1 MEHSELISRIRLI
14 RTPTIGPITSR
25 QLISRYGNAKQTLE
39 AIPELSSRGGPKIHP
54 ASEASAQREFEKLTQ
69 IGGYFIVYGSDSYP
83 ERSKRF
89 DDSHFI
95 LSCLGHMH
103 SLKKPSLSIIEARN
117 ASLNSCN
124 MPREYHVK

>member
-1 MEHSELISRIRLI
+1 MEHSELISHIRLI
-14 RTPTIGPITSR
+14 RTPTIGPITSL
-25 QLISRYGNAKQTLE
+25 QLISRYSNAKQTLE
-39 AIPELSSRGGPKIHP
+39 AIPELSSRGGRKIQP

-69 IGGYFIVYGSDSYP
+69 IGGYFIAYGSDSYP
-83 ERSKRF
+83 VRSKRF

-95 LSCLGHMH
+95 LSCHRHMH
-103 SLKKPSLSIIEARN
+103 FLKKPSLSIIEARN